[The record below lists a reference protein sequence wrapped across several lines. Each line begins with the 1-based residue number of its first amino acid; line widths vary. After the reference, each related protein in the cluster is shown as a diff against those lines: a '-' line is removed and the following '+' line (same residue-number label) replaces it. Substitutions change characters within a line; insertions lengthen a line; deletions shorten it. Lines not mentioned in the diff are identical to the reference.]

1 MKFSVRYLILAALV
15 LGIFTALFFS
25 ISAPLIYSLEQDTF
39 YSRYH
44 DNTDVLR
51 AQQLNSTTDLLPL
64 MQDLLDFSGPIILNI
79 NLRDMDQVR
88 RDLALFAKY
97 HKNLDNLIIRLDMT
111 QSEIE
116 EFSKNSDLQRLL
128 LEELTNASI
137 SLDELQQLEIQYR
150 AENNQNMLMSVIL
163 QQEAI
168 RQKLKEL
175 YGEYDAVTEKIDAI
189 SKKYNIDTTKNEES
203 RTEFREYVEEMTK
216 SAPALVPGRTQ
227 PPSIS
232 LLLKPDA
239 GTYLDV
245 IELSAFYSSGIA
257 RQTTHPITI
266 FLDNNPIIKSS
277 TDASGAYHGS
287 FVIGTI
293 PAGMHTVNATSGTTG
308 SAPRIL
314 NVIKVPSTTTL
325 TAKAVSNKPIV
336 QCSGT
341 VTANKPVQ
349 NAPVT
354 IITDSRGS
362 ISTTTNSVGQFLSQI
377 TLSSGTHRLEARFDN
392 DTFPISSSRSPVYE
406 IVIEPSL
413 EAPEGKV
420 KSITPVTIVQ
430 HVDAIRLTLAPTN
443 VTYKDTINIT
453 GTLTG
458 KDPASRYVDIF
469 VDNALYR
476 TVQTRPDGTYHDTF
490 VVGKVPAGV
499 HTVFSRYRELGVD
512 ELYSESRTFRVTPV
526 GTTTTIHV
534 EMIDR
539 GTGIICTGNI
549 TAQGRGISG
558 APLELVWD

>member
-239 GTYLDV
+239 
-245 IELSAFYSSGIA
+245 
-257 RQTTHPITI
+257 
-266 FLDNNPIIKSS
+266 
-277 TDASGAYHGS
+277 
-287 FVIGTI
+287 
-293 PAGMHTVNATSGTTG
+293 
-308 SAPRIL
+308 
-314 NVIKVPSTTTL
+314 
-325 TAKAVSNKPIV
+325 
-336 QCSGT
+336 
-341 VTANKPVQ
+341 
-349 NAPVT
+349 
-354 IITDSRGS
+354 
-362 ISTTTNSVGQFLSQI
+362 
-377 TLSSGTHRLEARFDN
+377 
-392 DTFPISSSRSPVYE
+392 
-406 IVIEPSL
+406 
-413 EAPEGKV
+413 
-420 KSITPVTIVQ
+420 
-430 HVDAIRLTLAPTN
+430 
-443 VTYKDTINIT
+443 
-453 GTLTG
+453 
-458 KDPASRYVDIF
+458 
-469 VDNALYR
+469 
-476 TVQTRPDGTYHDTF
+476 
-490 VVGKVPAGV
+490 
-499 HTVFSRYRELGVD
+499 
-512 ELYSESRTFRVTPV
+512 
-526 GTTTTIHV
+526 
-534 EMIDR
+534 
-539 GTGIICTGNI
+539 
-549 TAQGRGISG
+549 
-558 APLELVWD
+558 

>member
-341 VTANKPVQ
+341 VTAN
-349 NAPVT
+349 
-354 IITDSRGS
+354 
-362 ISTTTNSVGQFLSQI
+362 
-377 TLSSGTHRLEARFDN
+377 
-392 DTFPISSSRSPVYE
+392 
-406 IVIEPSL
+406 
-413 EAPEGKV
+413 
-420 KSITPVTIVQ
+420 
-430 HVDAIRLTLAPTN
+430 
-443 VTYKDTINIT
+443 
-453 GTLTG
+453 
-458 KDPASRYVDIF
+458 
-469 VDNALYR
+469 
-476 TVQTRPDGTYHDTF
+476 
-490 VVGKVPAGV
+490 
-499 HTVFSRYRELGVD
+499 
-512 ELYSESRTFRVTPV
+512 
-526 GTTTTIHV
+526 
-534 EMIDR
+534 
-539 GTGIICTGNI
+539 
-549 TAQGRGISG
+549 
-558 APLELVWD
+558 